1 MTRVYSYVVVLAG
14 AVVLVGG
21 LAVCGLMGCGGA
33 GVEGTSATSPP
44 GAAGDQI
51 ALGAKLYGQSCAS
64 CHGNGGE
71 GGKDAPAVVGMTAL
85 PLDPPAG
92 AKHRTTQFHTGADVF
107 AFVKANMPAN
117 APGSLSDEEYAAI
130 LAFDLK
136 ANGVDMT
143 GKHVD
148 TASAASF
155 VLHP

>member
-1 MTRVYSYVVVLAG
+1 MTSIYSHVVVLGAAVVLAG
-14 AVVLVGG
+14 GLVL
-21 LAVCGLMGCGGA
+21 CGLMGCGGTTPEA
-33 GVEGTSATSPP
+33 SSPP
-44 GAAGDQI
+44 GPSTAAGDQI

-71 GGKDAPAVVGMTAL
+71 GGKDTPAVVGKSAL
-85 PLDPPAG
+85 PLDPPPIAR
-92 AKHRTTQFHTGADVF
+92 HRKTQFHTGADVF
-107 AFVKANMPAN
+107 AFVKATMPAN
-117 APGSLSDEEYAAI
+117 APGSLTDEEYAAI